1 MSALPNRLGPY
12 ELGAPLGV
20 GGMGTVVGAV
30 HTDLGRAVAL
40 KVRLRS
46 TRGRD
51 ERLHEERFRLG
62 ARLQASLTHPHV
74 AQVFDYFEDAAH
86 QVMVLELLEGGSV
99 ETLVEGER
107 PLPVPDAVRIA
118 VGAAGALAHAHA
130 RGVVHRDVKPG
141 NLLLRSAGAPESVQV
156 TDFGVARALAST
168 SDLTVAGANV
178 GTLWYMPPEQ
188 FNQDAP
194 TPLVD
199 VYALGATTYEML
211 TGRIPFRE
219 ASHAELF
226 RRFLDREPPPSIRD
240 RNPAVPL
247 LLAAVVEQALWIEPA
262 ERVPTVEVFATW
274 LRAALVGT
282 PAERAVDAMNAESA
296 RIAYD
301 RALEEVPRLSGALSS
316 AMASAIE
323 RLAERDHPRGRPIST
338 PTFRAPQPEPVVP
351 TAGAPRPAST
361 PPMGRGHVPMS
372 IDEDDDE
379 ERTLVTFAVTE
390 DEG

>member
-1 MSALPNRLGPY
+1 
-12 ELGAPLGV
+12 
-20 GGMGTVVGAV
+20 MGTVVGAV
-30 HTDLGRAVAL
+30 HSDLGRAVAL

-62 ARLQASLTHPHV
+62 ARLQASLTHPQV

-226 RRFLDREPPPSIRD
+226 RRFLDREPPPPIRE

-282 PAERAVDAMNAESA
+282 PAERAVDAMQAEVA
-296 RIAYD
+296 RVAYD

-316 AMASAIE
+316 ALASAIE
-323 RLAERDHPRGRPIST
+323 RLAEREHPRGRPSST
-338 PTFRAPQPEPVVP
+338 PSFRAPPTEPIVP
-351 TAGAPRPAST
+351 MASATRPASA
-361 PPMGRGHVPMS
+361 PPAGRGHVPMS

-390 DEG
+390 DES